1 MSFAGNQFYLPS
13 SNSTLMRI
21 MGTVDITVS
30 IADDWTYLEIQI
42 HLWGHTDSVHGTA
55 VLGNDSIILAQ
66 LVSDVG
72 FFDLSNGMLN
82 NTTGSYNFTIQ
93 HHAALLQ
100 AYMMLR

>member
-1 MSFAGNQFYLPS
+1 
-13 SNSTLMRI
+13 MRI

-30 IADDWTYLEIQI
+30 IADDWTYLGNTTYIYGDI
-42 HLWGHTDSVHGTA
+42 TDSVHGTA

-82 NTTGSYNFTIQ
+82 NTTGSYNFSIT
-93 HHAALLQ
+93 APRSAPSCK